1 MSWGRRTAVEMRGD
15 EFIKGELVGCMAV
28 EDEVIENKCLS
39 DVKACD

>member
-15 EFIKGELVGCMAV
+15 EFIKGELVGCKMI
-28 EDEVIENKCLS
+28 EDEVEKKRWS